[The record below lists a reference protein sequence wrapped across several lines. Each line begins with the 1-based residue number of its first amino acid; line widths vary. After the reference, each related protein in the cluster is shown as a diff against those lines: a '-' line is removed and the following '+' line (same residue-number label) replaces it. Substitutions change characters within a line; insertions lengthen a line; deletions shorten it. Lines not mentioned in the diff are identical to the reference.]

1 MSNYD
6 KMVDKNKQ
14 RTQDTHNK
22 VIKVINEMIQNNENI
37 TYYSVSK
44 KSGVSRNFLYK
55 DEDISLL
62 IDKHKTTKSTKKIQS
77 QDAKD
82 IIINAQKQKIKEL
95 EKYQKENE
103 NYKEKYDQLLKENK
117 SLKEQLKNSYEY

>member
-6 KMVDKNKQ
+6 KLVDINKQ

-22 VIKVINEMIQNNENI
+22 VINIINEMISNNENI

-55 DEDISLL
+55 DEEISLL
-62 IDKHKTTKSTKKIQS
+62 IEKYKTSKSIKKIQS

-82 IIINAQKQKIKEL
+82 VIINTQKQKIKEL
-95 EKYQKENE
+95 EKYQKDND
-103 NYKEKYDQLLKENK
+103 NYKEKYEQLLKENK
-117 SLKEQLKNSYEY
+117 ELKEQLKNSYSY

>member
-6 KMVDKNKQ
+6 KMVNKNKQ

-22 VIKVINEMIQNNENI
+22 VIKIINEMIQNNENI

-62 IDKHKTTKSTKKIQS
+62 IDKHKTSKSTKKIQS

-82 IIINAQKQKIKEL
+82 VIIEAQKQKIKEL

-103 NYKEKYDQLLKENK
+103 NYKEKYDKLLKENK
-117 SLKEQLKNSYEY
+117 SLKEQLKNSYDY

>member
-22 VIKVINEMIQNNENI
+22 VIKVINEMIRNNENI

-117 SLKEQLKNSYEY
+117 SLKEQLKNSYDY

>member
-22 VIKVINEMIQNNENI
+22 VIKVINEMMQNNENI

-82 IIINAQKQKIKEL
+82 IIIAAQKQKIKEL

-117 SLKEQLKNSYEY
+117 SLKEQLKNSYDY

>member
-14 RTQDTHNK
+14 RIQDTHNK

-55 DEDISLL
+55 DEDISF
-62 IDKHKTTKSTKKIQS
+62 ID
-77 QDAKD
+77 
-82 IIINAQKQKIKEL
+82 
-95 EKYQKENE
+95 
-103 NYKEKYDQLLKENK
+103 
-117 SLKEQLKNSYEY
+117 

>member
-22 VIKVINEMIQNNENI
+22 VIKTINEMIQNNENI

-117 SLKEQLKNSYEY
+117 SLKEQLKNSYDY

>member
-117 SLKEQLKNSYEY
+117 SLKEQLKNSYDY

>member
-1 MSNYD
+1 MNNYD

-82 IIINAQKQKIKEL
+82 IIIAAQKQKIKEL

-117 SLKEQLKNSYEY
+117 SLKEQLKNSYDY

>member
-95 EKYQKENE
+95 EKYQKDND
-103 NYKEKYDQLLKENK
+103 NYKEKYEQLLKENK
-117 SLKEQLKNSYEY
+117 ELKEQLKNSYSY